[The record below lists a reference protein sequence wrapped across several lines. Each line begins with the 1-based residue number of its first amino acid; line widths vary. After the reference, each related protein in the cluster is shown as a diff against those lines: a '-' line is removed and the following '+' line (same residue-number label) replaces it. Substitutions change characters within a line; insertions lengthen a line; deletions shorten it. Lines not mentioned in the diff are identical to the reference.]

1 MKMELRQATATIAAD
16 RLKVTPLKVGRR
28 FGQAVALMT
37 LVACL
42 GLVGLLLSVAIPKLW
57 GSNSFV
63 IYSSSMEPTIKVGS
77 LIMAAPVDV
86 DQVQVGDIIVFRTPS
101 DPNTTITH
109 RVVGVREE
117 EGVRYF
123 QTKGDATNGTD
134 PVETPLS
141 GRVYR
146 FQYEMPFLGYFVH
159 FAKGT
164 LGMILLVVLPLAGL
178 LALHW
183 TKDREAGANNR
194 ETAGE
199 G

>member
-42 GLVGLLLSVAIPKLW
+42 GLVGLLLFVAIPNLW

-77 LIMAAPVDV
+77 LIMAGPVDI

-117 EGVRYF
+117 DGVRYF

-183 TKDREAGANNR
+183 TKNREAGANNQ

>member
-1 MKMELRQATATIAAD
+1 MELRQATATIAAD

-42 GLVGLLLSVAIPKLW
+42 GLVGLLLSVAIPNLW
-57 GSNSFV
+57 GANSFV

-77 LIMAAPVDV
+77 LIMAGPVDV

-183 TKDREAGANNR
+183 TKNGEAGANNQ
-194 ETAGE
+194 EAVGE

>member
-42 GLVGLLLSVAIPKLW
+42 GLVGLLLFVAIPNLW

-77 LIMAAPVDV
+77 LIMAGPVDV

-164 LGMILLVVLPLAGL
+164 LGMILLVVLPLA
-178 LALHW
+178 ALFMIQL
-183 TKDREAGANNR
+183 TKGREVSR
-194 ETAGE
+194 TAQGTAEE

>member
-42 GLVGLLLSVAIPKLW
+42 GLLGLLLSVAIPKLW

-77 LIMAAPVDV
+77 LIMAEPVDI

-141 GRVYR
+141 GGVYR
-146 FQYEMPFLGYFVH
+146 FRYEMPFLGYFVH

-164 LGMILLVVLPLAGL
+164 LGMILLVVLPLA
-178 LALHW
+178 ALFMIQL
-183 TKDREAGANNR
+183 TKGREVSR
-194 ETAGE
+194 TAQGTAEE

>member
-42 GLVGLLLSVAIPKLW
+42 GLVGLLLSVAIPNLW

-117 EGVRYF
+117 DGVRYF

>member
-1 MKMELRQATATIAAD
+1 MELRQATATIAAD
-16 RLKVTPLKVGRR
+16 RLKVTPAKVGRR
-28 FGQAVALMT
+28 FGQAVALMI

-42 GLVGLLLSVAIPKLW
+42 GLLGLLLSVAIPKLW
-57 GSNSFV
+57 GSSSFV

-77 LIMAAPVDV
+77 LIMAEPVDV
-86 DQVQVGDIIVFRTPS
+86 DQVQVGDIIIFRTPS

-109 RVVGVREE
+109 RVVGIREE
-117 EGVRYF
+117 GGARYF
-123 QTKGDATNGTD
+123 KTKGDATNGTD

-164 LGMILLVVLPLAGL
+164 LGMILLVVLPLA
-178 LALHW
+178 ALFMIQL
-183 TKDREAGANNR
+183 TKGREVSR
-194 ETAGE
+194 TAQGTAEE